1 MNLDDIQAIGER
13 GEPEN
18 QLHKEPLMQKLYL
31 AIVAFCILPTMTFA
45 DDVYDVLNKLP
56 IQRPNGS
63 TQTLD
68 STLFAASV
76 SMDLKDGDGNNA
88 NFSNAD
94 TMERLVISSIS
105 GTLAFPAGNQAA
117 INQFAQDHTKEIIAI
132 LFPSGIAANTI
143 GQSENQ
149 LSSSLMFDE
158 VVTPIK
164 SPRGSQRRQLKNELS
179 GRLEYDDLELN
190 RSDGYSLATLLAYRR
205 DIANRFEVGV
215 LVPYRFTGLND
226 PSDTRSHF
234 AQFDLFGTFIPYDR
248 AVTIKV
254 GADAFTSVL
263 VSQSKAIDIIGDLTY
278 GGGLFSSIEKD
289 FTSFIVTLGVGF
301 KVSKTT
307 LEFLPDSSDVLG
319 DIINTLNDREVD
331 QDLAYGVNVAIPYRD
346 NLMINIGA
354 HRTNSFASD
363 ISSDRNTQTKVRAVL
378 QYKVSNA
385 FELNGGYSTVLEIK
399 DFTTHMF
406 FLNAIARF

>member
-1 MNLDDIQAIGER
+1 
-13 GEPEN
+13 
-18 QLHKEPLMQKLYL
+18 MQKVYL

-56 IQRPNGS
+56 IQRPDGS

-68 STLFAASV
+68 STLYAASV

-94 TMERLVISSIS
+94 TMERLVISSIG
-105 GTLAFPAGNQAA
+105 GTLPFPAGNQAT
-117 INQFAQDHTKEIIAI
+117 INQFARDHTKEIITI

-215 LVPYRFTGLND
+215 LVPYRFTALSD

-234 AQFDLFGTFIPYDR
+234 AQFDLFGTLIPYDQ
-248 AVTIKV
+248 AVTVKV

-289 FTSFIVTLGVGF
+289 FTSFIVTFGVGF
-301 KVSKTT
+301 KISKTT

-319 DIINTLNDREVD
+319 DIIKALNNREVD
-331 QDLAYGVNVAIPYRD
+331 QDLTYGVNVAIPYRE
-346 NLMINIGA
+346 NLMMNIGA

-363 ISSDRNTQTKVRAVL
+363 ISSDRNAQTKVRAVL